1 MNSDEELG
9 AVFDFSELA
18 EVGNWV
24 EEPVRSKVVKLE
36 EITDVQYGGVGEKF
50 LDLSGDVDLGTNF
63 CVWDEDAEE
72 KQIRLREKFS
82 VMSIVVRGMWML
94 IRRTPKRRTK
104 RMKNARKTRQKED
117 RKTQRKE
124 CQKGEDQKA
133 GRKESRKGGDRKEDR
148 KTHREENRKEH
159 RKE

>member
-1 MNSDEELG
+1 M
-9 AVFDFSELA
+9 
-18 EVGNWV
+18 
-24 EEPVRSKVVKLE
+24 RSKVVKLE
-36 EITDVQYGGVGEKF
+36 EITDVQYGGVAEKF

-133 GRKESRKGGDRKEDR
+133 RRKESRKGGDRKEDR

-159 RKE
+159 QKE